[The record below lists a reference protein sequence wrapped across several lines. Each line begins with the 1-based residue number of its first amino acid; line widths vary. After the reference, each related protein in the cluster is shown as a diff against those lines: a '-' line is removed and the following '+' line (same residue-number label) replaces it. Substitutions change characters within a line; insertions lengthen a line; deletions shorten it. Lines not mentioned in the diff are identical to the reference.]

1 MNPTII
7 GAMAGFCSTIA
18 LVPQVVK
25 THRTRHTRDLSFG
38 MVSIAG
44 GGAALWT
51 TYGVLTGDAVIITT
65 NIFVGLMYIYLALMK
80 IKHG

>member
-1 MNPTII
+1 MNPTLI

-25 THRTRHTRDLSFG
+25 THRSQHTRDLSFG

-44 GGAALWT
+44 GGAVLWT
-51 TYGVLTGDAVIITT
+51 LYGILTSDFVIITT
-65 NIFVGLMYIYLALMK
+65 NILVGLMYAYLALMK